1 MKQSISE
8 IAKKMIHEPVPSD
21 GRIDFDYES
30 SEENKLPAV
39 ARIILSLEREAI
51 KGNVAAAKEL
61 REYLKLKE
69 SK

>member
-1 MKQSISE
+1 MQRTISE
-8 IAKKMIHEPVPSD
+8 IAKKMIYEPVPAD
-21 GRIDFDYES
+21 GRIDFDCGSPEES
-30 SEENKLPAV
+30 KMSAV
-39 ARIILSLEREAI
+39 ERIILSLEREAI